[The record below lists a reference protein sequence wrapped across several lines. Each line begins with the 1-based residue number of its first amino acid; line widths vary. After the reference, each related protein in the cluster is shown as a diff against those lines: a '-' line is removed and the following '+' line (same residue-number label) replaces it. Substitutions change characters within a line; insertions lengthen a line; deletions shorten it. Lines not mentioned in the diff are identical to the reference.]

1 LNSKKAD
8 LLLGNILIIFTIAI
22 MVLLLHHAFQGMLHD
37 MVLDVILVCLAVLLY
52 LFLGTPMIDNFLK
65 SDTNLKT
72 MVDETLHE
80 LNTPI
85 ATIEANLSML
95 KKSITDEKSL
105 KRLNR
110 IGEAS
115 KNLTKLYESIEYN
128 IKENIQQ
135 IEKSSFDL
143 QEIIEISISKF
154 DEIKEEVKITNFV
167 SPLFITT
174 DKNGF
179 SKMVDNLISNAIK
192 YNKKDGFVKIYMNG
206 NTLYIQ
212 DSGIGIDTK
221 NLFIVFDKSYQE
233 NPSTEGYGI
242 GLSIVKSFC
251 DTHKIKIKIDTQ
263 KDMGTTIGL
272 DLGAVINPTPSYP

>member
-1 LNSKKAD
+1 MNSKKAD
-8 LLLGNILIIFTIAI
+8 LLLGNILIVATIAI
-22 MVLLLHHAFQGMLHD
+22 LILVLHHAFQGLFHD
-37 MVLDVILVCLAVLLY
+37 MILDVILVCLAVLFY

-72 MVDETLHE
+72 MIDETLHE

-95 KKSITDEKSL
+95 RKSITDEKSL

-110 IGEAS
+110 IGAAS
-115 KNLTKLYESIEYN
+115 KNLTKLYESIEYD
-128 IKENIQQ
+128 IKENIQL

-143 QEIIEISISKF
+143 KEAIETSISKF
-154 DEIKEEVKITNFV
+154 DETKKEIKITNLVPYF
-167 SPLFITT
+167 FITT

-179 SKMVDNLISNAIK
+179 SKTLDNLISNALK
-192 YNKKDGFVKIYMNG
+192 YNKKDGFVKIYMTG
-206 NTLYIQ
+206 NSLYIQ

-233 NPSTEGYGI
+233 NPSTEGFGL

-251 DTHKIKIKIDTQ
+251 DTHKIKIKIDTK
-263 KDMGTTIGL
+263 KDIGTTIGL
-272 DLGAVINPTPSYP
+272 DLGTLI

>member
-1 LNSKKAD
+1 
-8 LLLGNILIIFTIAI
+8 
-22 MVLLLHHAFQGMLHD
+22 MVLVLHHLLQGLFYD
-37 MVLDVILVCLAVLLY
+37 IILDAILVFLAILLY

-95 KKSITDEKSL
+95 RKSVTDKKSL

-115 KNLTKLYESIEYN
+115 KNLTKLYESIEYD
-128 IKENIQQ
+128 IKENIQL

-143 QEIIEISISKF
+143 KDSIDTSISKF
-154 DEIKEEVKITNFV
+154 DEIKHEIKITNLIP
-167 SPLFITT
+167 SLFITT

-179 SKMVDNLISNAIK
+179 SKMLDNLISNAIK
-192 YNKKDGFVKIYMNG
+192 YNKKDGFVKIYIKG
-206 NTLYIQ
+206 YTLSIQ

-233 NPSTEGYGI
+233 NPSTEGFGI

-251 DTHKIKIKIDTQ
+251 DKHKIKIKIDTK
-263 KDMGTTIGL
+263 KDIGTTIGL
-272 DLGAVINPTPSYP
+272 DLRALV

>member
-1 LNSKKAD
+1 M
-8 LLLGNILIIFTIAI
+8 IL
-22 MVLLLHHAFQGMLHD
+22 VLHHAFQGLFHD
-37 MVLDVILVCLAVLLY
+37 MILDVILVCLAVLLY

-65 SDTNLKT
+65 GDTNLKT
-72 MVDETLHE
+72 MIDETLHE

-95 KKSITDEKSL
+95 KKSVTDEKNL

-110 IGEAS
+110 IEGAS
-115 KNLTKLYESIEYN
+115 KNLTKLYESIEYD
-128 IKENIQQ
+128 IKENIQL

-143 QEIIEISISKF
+143 KETIETSVSKF
-154 DEIKEEVKITNFV
+154 DEIKHEIKIANLV
-167 SPLFITT
+167 PSILITT

-179 SKMVDNLISNAIK
+179 SKTLDNLISNAIK
-192 YNKKDGFVKIYMNG
+192 YNKKDGFVKVYMKE

-233 NPSTEGYGI
+233 NPSTEGFGI

-251 DTHKIKIKIDTQ
+251 DKHKIKIKIDTK
-263 KDMGTTIGL
+263 KDVGTTIGL
-272 DLGAVINPTPSYP
+272 DLRALV

>member
-1 LNSKKAD
+1 
-8 LLLGNILIIFTIAI
+8 
-22 MVLLLHHAFQGMLHD
+22 ML
-37 MVLDVILVCLAVLLY
+37 LDVVLVCLAVMLY
-52 LFLGTPMIDNFLK
+52 LFLGIPMIDNFLK

-72 MVDETLHE
+72 MLDETLHE

-95 KKSITDEKSL
+95 KKSIDDEKSL
-105 KRLNR
+105 KRLGR
-110 IGEAS
+110 IAGAS

-143 QEIIEISISKF
+143 KEAIDRSISKF
-154 DEIKEEVKITNFV
+154 DEIKLEKKISNLV
-167 SPLFITT
+167 PSLLITT
-174 DKNGF
+174 DKSGF
-179 SKMVDNLISNAIK
+179 SKTLDNLISNALK
-192 YNKKDGFVKIYMNG
+192 YNKNSGFVKIYMREK
-206 NTLYIQ
+206 TLFIQ

-233 NPSTEGYGI
+233 NPSTEGFGI

-251 DTHKIKIKIDTQ
+251 DKHKIKIKIDTK
-263 KDMGTTIGL
+263 KDEGTTIGL
-272 DLGAVINPTPSYP
+272 DLSALV